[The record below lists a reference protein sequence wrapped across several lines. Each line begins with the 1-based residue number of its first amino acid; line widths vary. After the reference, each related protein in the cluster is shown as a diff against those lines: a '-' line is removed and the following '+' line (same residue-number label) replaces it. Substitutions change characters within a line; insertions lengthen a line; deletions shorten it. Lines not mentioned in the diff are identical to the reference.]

1 MEDLSA
7 HELIP
12 GVTLPPVIHGRLRQ
26 LLAQLNVADTV
37 VNILLVQERAEG
49 VVECLEL
56 LKKLDDEQIEKL
68 YLLIGHTAAQ
78 RFGELESQ
86 ADGSPS

>member
-12 GVTLPPVIHGRLRQ
+12 GITLPPVIHGRLRQ

-37 VNILLVQERAEG
+37 VNILLAQERAEG
-49 VVECLEL
+49 MVECLEL
-56 LKKLDDEQIEKL
+56 LKKLDAEQIERL

-78 RFGELESQ
+78 RFGELERQ
-86 ADGSPS
+86 ADGASS